1 MIRKNGKTFCTSFF
15 LSFPV
20 PCTSQGS
27 VSSWKVEPKNSLSRW
42 YYLEL
47 NDNMKNHFIIEHL
60 SNACTFALSLNQ
72 KKKIIYRLQD
82 WNHNIYLS
90 FDALRKFLLPKI
102 KTFVRVFIN
111 NILQYY
117 NIYIYIYT
125 YIYIYIYVCIY
136 IKDIT
141 WPHRDTNF
149 IFECW
154 KYLSGVSEA
163 NKWEILS
170 ALEDKIHIPKW
181 PCNVLLIL

>member
-1 MIRKNGKTFCTSFF
+1 MIRKNGKKFCTSFF

-117 NIYIYIYT
+117 NIYIYIGY
-125 YIYIYIYVCIY
+125 YMAAQGYKFYLWVL
-136 IKDIT
+136 KVSLRSE
-141 WPHRDTNF
+141 WSKQVRDTF
-149 IFECW
+149 
-154 KYLSGVSEA
+154 STRR
-163 NKWEILS
+163 
-170 ALEDKIHIPKW
+170 
-181 PCNVLLIL
+181 

>member
-1 MIRKNGKTFCTSFF
+1 MIIKNGKKFCTSFF

-20 PCTSQGS
+20 PCSSQGS

-117 NIYIYIYT
+117 NIYIYIY
-125 YIYIYIYVCIY
+125 IYIYIHICMYIY
-136 IKDIT
+136 KGYYMAAQGYKFYL
-141 WPHRDTNF
+141 WVLKVSLRSEWSEQVRDTF
-149 IFECW
+149 
-154 KYLSGVSEA
+154 STRR
-163 NKWEILS
+163 
-170 ALEDKIHIPKW
+170 
-181 PCNVLLIL
+181 